1 MKPFGL
7 AALIFSVFGVIIPIV
22 GPFISGLSGVLAFFA
37 AGKGNTWGL
46 TAVIVNI
53 INVILLSPSLILSAQ
68 PKNPLTGTIYNDP
81 VMLAHAQQSQSILGI
96 LIMIQIIALI
106 IFLAIWLINRSKQKT
121 TCEN

>member
-7 AALIFSVFGVIIPIV
+7 AALIFSIFGVLLPLV

-37 AGKGNTWGL
+37 AGKGNTWGI

-68 PKNPLTGTIYNDP
+68 PTNPLTGTTYNNP
-81 VMLAHAQQSQSILGI
+81 SMVAHAQQSQTIFGTLV
-96 LIMIQIIALI
+96 LIQIIALV
-106 IFLAIWLINRSKQKT
+106 IFLAVWLLNRNKQQA
-121 TCEN
+121 NYAD